1 MLGKWIEK
9 FFRKTYVLM
18 KLNFM
23 FLASVIMGGVV
34 FGIGPAFLN
43 ISDYYSSYAWDY
55 EKMSWKQLWPQFKKN
70 FKRGNSLFYIYFFF
84 IGFAVYN
91 LFLSYQIKIGF
102 ILFIQF
108 ILIFVIV
115 FFSVSYLYAVAMN
128 SRYEIKLWNL
138 IKLSAI
144 AFFGNLT
151 RLLRFALSLFAI
163 YFIYHYFPGLLMFGI
178 FSGLVIVAV
187 DSLQVWMQL
196 VDENIVYKE

>member
-9 FFRKTYVLM
+9 FFRRTYVLM

-23 FLASVIMGGVV
+23 FLVSTVMGGVI

-43 ISDYYSSYAWDY
+43 VSDYYSTYGWQY
-55 EKMSWKQLWPQFKKN
+55 EKMAWGDLWDRFKKN
-70 FKRGNSLFYIYFFF
+70 FKRGNALFYAYFIF
-84 IGFAVYN
+84 IAFAVYN
-91 LFLSYQIKIGF
+91 LFLSYQIKVNF
-102 ILFIQF
+102 ILLIQF
-108 ILIFVIV
+108 VLIFVIV

-128 SRYEIKLWNL
+128 SRYDIKLWDL
-138 IKLSAI
+138 MKLSTI

-163 YFIYHYFPGLLMFGI
+163 YFIYRYFPGLLMFGI

-187 DSLQVWMQL
+187 DSLQVWMMM
-196 VDENIVYKE
+196 VDEKIVYKD